1 MKYLILLFLIVIFAS
16 CKNETGG
23 KNTKADAANA
33 VTDTANYTQIQW
45 LDSVQNIGTLTY
57 GQNPSI
63 NFRFKNIGNK
73 PLFIVSA
80 QPGCGCTV
88 ADYPKEPIMPGEEGA
103 IKAGYDTKN
112 QQIGSFNKS
121 ITVITNTT
129 ANVNHILVFTG
140 EIVKDPNEKG
150 GGETIQTVASDTTH

>member
-1 MKYLILLFLIVIFAS
+1 
-16 CKNETGG
+16 
-23 KNTKADAANA
+23 
-33 VTDTANYTQIQW
+33 
-45 LDSVQNIGTLTY
+45 
-57 GQNPSI
+57 
-63 NFRFKNIGNK
+63 
-73 PLFIVSA
+73 
-80 QPGCGCTV
+80 
-88 ADYPKEPIMPGEEGA
+88 MPGEEGA

-150 GGETIQTVASDTTH
+150 GGETIQPVSSDTTH

>member
-1 MKYLILLFLIVIFAS
+1 MKYFIILFLIVIFAS

-23 KNTKADAANA
+23 KNTQADAANA

-80 QPGCGCTV
+80 QPG
-88 ADYPKEPIMPGEEGA
+88 
-103 IKAGYDTKN
+103 
-112 QQIGSFNKS
+112 
-121 ITVITNTT
+121 
-129 ANVNHILVFTG
+129 
-140 EIVKDPNEKG
+140 
-150 GGETIQTVASDTTH
+150 